1 MEKRPLKVIYDPQ
14 IFSLQEYGGISRYF
28 AELASHLYTLAET
41 EIEVCSP
48 WHSSR
53 HLSGIP
59 QSILNAKAGI
69 PGRRYLRYTRHLFT
83 AANMALFRKRLT
95 AKSFD
100 IAHHT
105 YYWPLPDRLPVH
117 ARVTTIHDMIDDTIA
132 PNSRKSSLKRISVQ
146 QADHVICVSEH
157 TRRTLLDCYG
167 IAPEKTSV
175 VHLGRPEINSLHHS
189 PPGVYP
195 SPYILY
201 VGARSGYKNF
211 FRLIHAF
218 VSSTRIRQDF
228 QLVCFGGKPFSSDE
242 MNALAVRGLTA
253 KQVRHC
259 SGDDG
264 MLHALYRDA
273 SLFVYPSLYEGFGLP
288 PLEAMSM
295 GTPIACS
302 DTSSIPEVVGGAG
315 EYFDPT
321 RADSI
326 AQAMES
332 VLYSTTR
339 RQELISMGHER
350 SALFSWNRC
359 ARETLAIYRTLA

>member
-1 MEKRPLKVIYDPQ
+1 MERDVVNIIYDPQ

-28 AELASHLYTLAET
+28 VELATHMHALDVAEV
-41 EIEVCSP
+41 EIYCP
-48 WHSSR
+48 WYASR
-53 HLSGIP
+53 YLVETP
-59 QSILNAKAGI
+59 RPILKVKAGI
-69 PGRRYLRYTRHLFT
+69 PVRRYLRYTRQLFT

-100 IAHHT
+100 IVHHT

-117 ARVTTIHDMIDDTIA
+117 ARVTTIHDMIDGTIA
-132 PNSRKSSLKRISVQ
+132 PNPRKFRFKRRSVQ
-146 QADHVICVSEH
+146 QADHVICVSEY
-157 TRRTLLDCYG
+157 TRKALLECYG

-175 VHLGRPEINSLHHS
+175 VHLGRPEIHDH
-189 PPGVYP
+189 PPAQP
-195 SPYILY
+195 DMRPTPYVLY
-201 VGARSGYKNF
+201 VGERAGYKNF
-211 FRLIHAF
+211 DGLVQAF
-218 VSSTRIRQDF
+218 VSSARIRQDF
-228 QLVCFGGKPFSSDE
+228 QLVCFGGKPISSDE
-242 MNALAVRGLTA
+242 MNTLVARGLTVQ
-253 KQVRHC
+253 QVRHC

-295 GTPIACS
+295 GTPVACS
-302 DTSSIPEVVGGAG
+302 DSSSIPEVVGGAG

-332 VLYSTTR
+332 VLYSATR
-339 RQELISMGHER
+339 RQELVSLGYER
-350 SALFSWNRC
+350 AARFSWNRC
-359 ARETLAIYRTLA
+359 ARETLAIYRSLA